1 MKINPDQIIEIT
13 SLKQLMEM
21 SSMGG
26 GNAHGHAGVPFGKRD
41 DIEKFNEDEKE
52 AQRLKGKKL
61 SEQEKESLNE
71 TSFQQYN
78 PGGSS
83 SNSGPLSGTPIG
95 RDANDP
101 HGAPKT
107 WLPQN
112 VIRKFNANEKKQQF
126 HSTRNAKK
134 MKLTE
139 EEKEMIKREDIIV
152 ERKLRMYIRD
162 KIKKIKYQQLK
173 AQMLQEMQLRQVIR
187 TLLKEG
193 DISDIHPHRSTG
205 INILEDLLKK
215 MIPTLRT
222 DFKRLTTDESQRKSF
237 RAHMV
242 KAIRDAL
249 LPSMVNSKYLQ
260 TLPPVG
266 GSGALMAEPAPEPEE
281 PEEIEEP
288 EAEEEGGDDDE
299 EALAALEED
308 QELQMLDELDID
320 VADDGDEEKKLPIE
334 DDDTPSEEEAFG
346 AGLEGLD
353 ETGRNM
359 AFACFKKVSQY
370 ILDAYDSLANPKDK
384 EIFVDYLVTN
394 VKLYFDKFEDELQK
408 NVEEPST
415 DEYESAKTV

>member
-13 SLKQLMEM
+13 SFAQLIEM
-21 SSMGG
+21 SSVGG
-26 GNAHGHAGVPFGKRD
+26 GNAQGDAGTPFGKKK
-41 DIEKFNEDEKE
+41 DIKKFNEKEEKG
-52 AQRLKGKKL
+52 QRLKGKKL
-61 SEQEKESLNE
+61 
-71 TSFQQYN
+71 
-78 PGGSS
+78 
-83 SNSGPLSGTPIG
+83 
-95 RDANDP
+95 
-101 HGAPKT
+101 
-107 WLPQN
+107 
-112 VIRKFNANEKKQQF
+112 
-126 HSTRNAKK
+126 
-134 MKLTE
+134 TE
-139 EEKEMIKREDIIV
+139 EEEEMYKREDIIV
-152 ERKLRMYIRD
+152 EQKLRMYIRE
-162 KIKKIKYQQLK
+162 KIKKIKHQQLK
-173 AQMLQEMQLRQVIR
+173 AQMLQETQLRQVIR
-187 TLLKEG
+187 KLLKEG

-260 TLPPVG
+260 TLPAVG
-266 GSGALMAEPAPEPEE
+266 GSGALMAEPPAEE
-281 PEEIEEP
+281 PESDEP
-288 EAEEEGGDDDE
+288 EAEDTDDE
-299 EALAALEED
+299 AALAALEED
-308 QELQMLDELDID
+308 RELQMLDEIDID
-320 VADDGDEEKKLPIE
+320 VTDDEDEQKKLPIE

-346 AGLEGLD
+346 SGLEGLD

-415 DEYESAKTV
+415 DEYETAKTA